1 MCVLSALLLLVMFCR
16 VKVWRLWYI
25 PTHTSSCTIHVSK
38 SASTFPCTGA
48 NRQQQGG
55 DGASSILILY
65 TIFTGKEW
73 GHITLVLDAN
83 ALECVSVWQPIKS
96 MAGEADKAML
106 AGDEPLPQQPLPN
119 KKKNGVSSNNPV
131 VTKKVMIR
139 FKMGK
144 GAGKEVNPKVIQNG
158 LSLSYLSSTSLE
170 DDDKHNL
177 SDAELSPE
185 PSPRSMI
192 QVCTRIC
199 TVCDWSVM

>member
-1 MCVLSALLLLVMFCR
+1 M
-16 VKVWRLWYI
+16 
-25 PTHTSSCTIHVSK
+25 
-38 SASTFPCTGA
+38 
-48 NRQQQGG
+48 
-55 DGASSILILY
+55 
-65 TIFTGKEW
+65 
-73 GHITLVLDAN
+73 LDAN
-83 ALECVSVWQPIKS
+83 ALECVCVWQPIKS

-106 AGDEPLPQQPLPN
+106 AGDEPPPQQPLQN

-131 VTKKVMIR
+131 VTKKMTIR

-144 GAGKEVNPKVIQNG
+144 GAAKEVNPKVIQNG
-158 LSLSYLSSTSLE
+158 LSLSCLSSASLE

-192 QVCTRIC
+192 QVCTQIC